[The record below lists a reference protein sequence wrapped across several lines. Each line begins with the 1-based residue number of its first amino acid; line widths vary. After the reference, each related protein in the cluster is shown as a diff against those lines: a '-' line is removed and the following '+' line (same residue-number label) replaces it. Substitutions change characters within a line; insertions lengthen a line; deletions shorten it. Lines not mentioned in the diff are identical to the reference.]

1 MSADT
6 DPDPNNDLLWAD
18 EVEDWSAFWANDN
31 LFLDEYGLGVEEDE
45 DGNRIAKA
53 VPPQARALIIEK
65 ALPKLRERSNFIGL
79 DPLSVD
85 DPATTTPPAMADPP
99 APVSNQRRFF
109 NRASQTNN
117 MTFIDVGTTDSRNV
131 AHGTWSFFPAA
142 LQEPLLTE
150 WDLRA
155 RMEKRRQQAYQNAD
169 WERRKSMI
177 GTFSAL
183 DMEGDIR
190 LGPLPYETPEELDL

>member
-1 MSADT
+1 M
-6 DPDPNNDLLWAD
+6 
-18 EVEDWSAFWANDN
+18 V
-31 LFLDEYGLGVEEDE
+31 
-45 DGNRIAKA
+45 
-53 VPPQARALIIEK
+53 
-65 ALPKLRERSNFIGL
+65 
-79 DPLSVD
+79 
-85 DPATTTPPAMADPP
+85 
-99 APVSNQRRFF
+99 
-109 NRASQTNN
+109 
-117 MTFIDVGTTDSRNV
+117 
-131 AHGTWSFFPAA
+131 FFPAA